1 LHLLF
6 SVLFWLPFIGFSR
19 RLGSRQI
26 LFFCFGPVSA
36 NDPFSARHRFQYQ
49 GFFCPVP
56 QVLIFIES
64 FIFLLPHAIRFQS
77 TARTGLL
84 LRVRRTRLIPKRVA
98 HPQFGF
104 FFRRCSANVQL
115 RVARARP
122 VDDSYRPCVS
132 APTDSCSRILQD
144 RAQFWFVDQFC
155 FWVPF
160 PCVLFD
166 LFLTAEQG
174 RPPVSSS
181 LGL

>member
-64 FIFLLPHAIRFQS
+64 FIFLLPHAVRFQS

-98 HPQFGF
+98 HPQFWNF
-104 FFRRCSANVQL
+104 LSPLFRECATSSGPCAPSRRFLPPLCFSAHRFLLENSSGP
-115 RVARARP
+115 RAVLVRRP
-122 VDDSYRPCVS
+122 V
-132 APTDSCSRILQD
+132 
-144 RAQFWFVDQFC
+144 
-155 FWVPF
+155 
-160 PCVLFD
+160 
-166 LFLTAEQG
+166 LFLGAI
-174 RPPVSSS
+174 S
-181 LGL
+181 LWPF